1 MPEVTETQIL
11 DALRVIEDPDLHR
24 DIVTLGFIKDIKIC
38 EGIVAF
44 KIELTTPACPVK
56 DIMQEEARQV
66 VSRLPGVT
74 QVNVEMTA
82 QVRSAGGAGQE
93 LIPGVRHVI
102 AVASGKGGVG
112 KSTVAA
118 NLAVALARTGASVGL
133 LDSDIYGPSIPL
145 IMGVNRKPD
154 VAETKDGPKMRPVG
168 AHGVAVMSL
177 GFILQPDQAVVWRG
191 PMLGKAVNDMLSGV
205 VWGELDYLIVDLPP
219 GTGDVPMSL
228 AQSVPISGVVV
239 VTTPQQAAQDIA
251 RKSVLMFRSL
261 EQSIR
266 RKIPMLGLIENMS
279 GGIFGSGGGEQA
291 AVRFGVPFLGRI
303 PLDEAISQGG
313 DAGRPAILLGESS
326 EAAKAF
332 LDIAKTLAARI
343 SVLQFDTLSGN

>member
-1 MPEVTETQIL
+1 MPDITENEIL
-11 DALRVIEDPDLHR
+11 NALRAIEDPDLHR
-24 DIVTLGFIKDIKIC
+24 DIVSLGFIKDIKIC

-66 VSRLPGVT
+66 VAKLPGVT
-74 QVNVEMTA
+74 TVNVEMTA

-118 NLAVALARTGASVGL
+118 NLAVALARTGANVGL
-133 LDSDIYGPSIPL
+133 LDADIYGPSIPL
-145 IMGVNRKPD
+145 IMGVNRKPP
-154 VAETKDGPKMRPVG
+154 VIETKNGPKMRTVG

-191 PMLGKAVNDMLSGV
+191 PMLGKAVSDMLTGV
-205 VWGELDYLIVDLPP
+205 LWGELDYLIIDLPP

-228 AQSVPISGVVV
+228 AQLVPISGVVI
-239 VTTPQQAAQDIA
+239 VTTPQQAAQEIA

-261 EQSIR
+261 EQSVHR
-266 RKIPMLGLIENMS
+266 TIPILGLIENMS
-279 GGIFGSGGGEQA
+279 GGIFGAGGGEQA
-291 AVRFGVPFLGRI
+291 ATRFEIPYLGAI
-303 PLDEAISQGG
+303 PLDESVTQGG
-313 DAGRPAILLGESS
+313 DAGRPVILRGPESPV
-326 EAAKAF
+326 AAAF
-332 LDIAKTLAARI
+332 MDIAKSLAASI
-343 SVLQFDTLSGN
+343 SVLQYEKE